1 MEIQRILTDSVELA
15 EIGWRAVAED
25 IHAFGGTIVKG
36 DTVEGIGLIDAVLD
50 GTLSTAQLK
59 EHKGRTRHLDGEAT
73 KLLGDFNIEGIDV
86 LDRLEG
92 LTRKV
97 AFLASK
103 HACETVGSSHLR
115 SNYIA
120 NAHTQIGSAEI
131 DRQAMMLGIDKRDI
145 TRIRILRVK

>member
-1 MEIQRILTDSVELA
+1 MEIQRILTDSAELA
-15 EIGWRAVAED
+15 ELGWHDVAED
-25 IHAFGGTIVKG
+25 IRAFGGTIVKG

-50 GTLSTAQLK
+50 GTMSTAQLK

-73 KLLGDFNIEGIDV
+73 KLLGDFNCEGIIE
-86 LDRLEG
+86 LDRVEG
-92 LTRKV
+92 LARRV
-97 AFLASK
+97 AFLACK
-103 HACETVGSSHLR
+103 HAYETVGSSHLR

-120 NAHTQIGSAEI
+120 NAQTQTVSAEL